1 MSDRYMK
8 YNEVNGLGGNIRI
21 DTNNKIYEKVLD
33 DEYEYIKIDLIRN
46 LTNDGKI
53 KIYIN
58 EATDNEALEIN
69 PLLNSFEL
77 QEIGIRKIRIALEDN
92 STTGFVDLNILL
104 MR

>member
-8 YNEVNGLGGNIRI
+8 YDEVNGLGGNIRI
-21 DTNNKIYEKVLD
+21 DADNKIYEKVFD
-33 DEYEYIKIDLIRN
+33 NEYEYIKIDLIRN

-58 EATDNEALEIN
+58 EATDDEALEIN
-69 PLLNSFEL
+69 TLLNSFEL
-77 QEIGIRKIRIALEDN
+77 QEIGIRKIRIALDN
-92 STTGFVDLNILL
+92 DSTTGFAEISILL